1 MKIRN
6 GRADTVSVDL
16 FRWCLMICVVGYTVV
31 FWGKAAALE
40 VMSLGEGGASPA
52 YIFVRT

>member
-1 MKIRN
+1 MRN